1 MKEKIAQF
9 FTNIQKYLKL
19 LLVVFLVVVVLSI
32 VGLIYLFRGV
42 FIDNNYLSN
51 LFNDSKSTTQNSKE
65 TINNKIVSE
74 ESVVIDVV
82 ERVGPS
88 IVSISYLEDV
98 FAEEGDPIGS
108 GVVVSSE
115 GLIITNKHVIE
126 DEEGSYEVILQDGSR
141 HKVVEIVRD
150 KSKDLALIKIN
161 TSGLTPVN
169 FGDTNTIKLGQKAI
183 AVGNALGFSNT
194 VSVGIVSGLSREVE
208 VEGEMFKNLIQTDA
222 AINPGNSGGALLNSN
237 GDLVG
242 VNTAKSSYAE
252 NIGFAIPVDSVK
264 DLVQKYQAGEI
275 DKDSVPAFLGIGFV
289 FRDLKEYLNKG
300 LPIGPVITGVLKNS
314 PADKAGLRVGDII
327 VSIDGTEFS
336 DEYELSEF
344 IKEKNPGD
352 KVKIKVYRKN
362 NTVEMEATLVESLN

>member
-42 FIDNNYLSN
+42 FVDNNYLSN